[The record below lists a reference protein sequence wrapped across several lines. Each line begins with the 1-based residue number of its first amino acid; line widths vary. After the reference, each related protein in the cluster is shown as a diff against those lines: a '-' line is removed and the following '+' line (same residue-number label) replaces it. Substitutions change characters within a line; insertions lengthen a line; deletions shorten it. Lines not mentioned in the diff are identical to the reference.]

1 MPNSA
6 STIYFDHGAT
16 TPMDSRVWEA
26 MQAYFHED
34 FGNPVS
40 VHSFGQRAEAGLEEA
55 RQSIA
60 TLLNAQAEEIIF
72 TSGGTESDNLAL
84 RGVAFAARKKRG
96 ANHILI
102 SAVEHDAISRTAEQL
117 AEVHDF
123 EIELIPVDRYAQVQP
138 EQVASRLRTD
148 TAIVSVVL
156 ANNEVGTINP
166 LREIAAICRKNKIP
180 LHTDAVQAGAY
191 LSIDMKD
198 LGVDLLSLGAHK
210 FYGPKGAGVLYIRKG
225 TDLIPIQTGGS
236 HEFGL
241 RAGTQNTAYIAAM
254 ARAYE
259 IVQSNIE
266 ERASILQKL
275 KDQVIEGVLSTVPD
289 VKLSGHPEKR
299 LPNHASFVFKG
310 VDGNA
315 LLMLLDNAGFA
326 CSSGSACKT
335 GDPKPSE
342 ILTAMGFEREWALGS
357 LRVTLGLHSQ
367 PADINAFLKALPA
380 IVEKNRTLELA

>member
-60 TLLNAQAEEIIF
+60 TLLNARAEEIIF